1 MKNDALEI
9 GIVLMIVLFIFTTL
23 VVFYEHKIDLLE
35 EQINACKEVITTSE

>member
-9 GIVLMIVLFIFTTL
+9 GIILVIVLFIFTTL

-35 EQINACKEVITTSE
+35 EEIKTCKEVITTSE